1 MRIFRLHALNVTAN
15 FSNERS
21 HRAAARKE
29 TRAGE
34 NDEEEEEKWGE
45 DTERGLG
52 CAYIIS
58 DSTFESAGY
67 SIVVSGEIDR
77 EGERERERKQER
89 IPG

>member
-1 MRIFRLHALNVTAN
+1 VTAN

-52 CAYIIS
+52 RAYIIS

-67 SIVVSGEIDR
+67 SIVLVVSGEAEGESTRLR
-77 EGERERERKQER
+77 EGTNLPKGRTRGW
-89 IPG
+89 I